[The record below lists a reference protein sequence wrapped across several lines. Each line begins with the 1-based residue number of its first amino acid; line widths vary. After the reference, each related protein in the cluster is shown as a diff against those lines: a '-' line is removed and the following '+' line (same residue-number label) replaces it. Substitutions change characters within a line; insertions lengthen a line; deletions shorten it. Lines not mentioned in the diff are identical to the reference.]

1 MRKIITTV
9 GTSLLTN
16 RGRPWEGWEA
26 KAGVPLPE
34 VSIVREWLAE
44 ADMAVASAESN
55 TLQALGVSDRDEIVF
70 LHSDTEEGAFCAKRL
85 AECYGKLAKTTSLE
99 KIGRLG
105 YGASVFSSGLKSLVD
120 LVIKHVRQGT
130 VKGQVPVLCA
140 TGGFKA
146 EIAFLNLMG
155 ALLEIEVVYIH
166 ELHRQLVRLPRLP
179 LSWDTAFAEENLDFF
194 EWVEKEPRRSLEVES
209 WLKGRPHLRSLVED
223 DRDGYTYLT
232 AAGNLLFRVAME
244 KIEAGPR
251 AEWPFPDPR
260 SPQEKNKMSS
270 IGHHRP
276 PGWERFVER
285 LCAID
290 CVSAVRFEKCS
301 WKGPKVRL
309 LDPRAGEIAV
319 RYGDEDKWLTMSVS
333 TTARGE
339 AQTSLVA
346 QYIATLV

>member
-16 RGRPWEGWEA
+16 RERPWEGWKA
-26 KAGVPLPE
+26 KAGMPLPE
-34 VSIVREWLAE
+34 ASIVREWLAE
-44 ADMAVASAESN
+44 ADMAAASAESN
-55 TLQALGVSDRDEIVF
+55 TLQALEVSDRDEIVF
-70 LHSDTEEGAFCAKRL
+70 LHSDTEEGAFCAERL
-85 AECYGKLAKTTSLE
+85 AEYYGNLTKATSLE

-120 LVIKHVRQGT
+120 LVIKHVRQGAG
-130 VKGQVPVLCA
+130 KGQVPVLCA

-155 ALLEIEVVYIH
+155 ALLEIEVFYIH

-179 LSWDTAFAEENLDFF
+179 LSWDAAFVEKNLDFF
-194 EWVEKEPRRSLEVES
+194 KWVEQEPRKSLEVES

-244 KIEAGPR
+244 KLEAGPR
-251 AEWPFPDPR
+251 VKWPAPDPKPP
-260 SPQEKNKMSS
+260 SEKNKMSS
-270 IGHHRP
+270 IEHHRP

-290 CVSAVRFEKCS
+290 CVSAVRFEKRS
-301 WKGPKVRL
+301 WKGPKVKI
-309 LDPRAGEIAV
+309 LDPRGGDIAV
-319 RYGDEDKWLTMSVS
+319 RYGDENNGLTLAVS
-333 TTARGE
+333 TTAKGE
-339 AQTSLVA
+339 AQTSLVVE
-346 QYIATLV
+346 YLATLV